1 MVGAG
6 GIAAVGTCTAMTATN
21 FMVSLL
27 VCFGGGEMGGEVS
40 RGTAGEGGA
49 GAPGFSWAA
58 ARGTWG
64 WGNGT
69 GSPGECWACLWGLVG
84 GAVTARLAERKKN
97 LFLFGKSGLG
107 FLTRDALLILTFWAG
122 VRTMGGAEGGM
133 SGVWGKLDGKGVNV
147 CWWVCWC

>member
-1 MVGAG
+1 MGAD
-6 GIAAVGTCTAMTATN
+6 GIAAMGTCPVMAATN
-21 FMVSLL
+21 FVVSLL
-27 VCFGGGEMGGEVS
+27 ACFGVGEWGSKVP
-40 RGTAGEGGA
+40 RGTAGRGGA
-49 GAPGFSWAA
+49 GAPGFSRAA

-64 WGNGT
+64 LGWGPWGVL
-69 GSPGECWACLWGLVG
+69 GPLWGLAG
-84 GAVTARLAERKKN
+84 GAGAARLAGRKRN
-97 LFLFGKSGLG
+97 LFPFDKSGLG